1 MNSFKKNKLIF
12 VRTSS
17 QKSKGYE
24 TTETIPPRI
33 VRHIDCLHDRAV
45 MIKDEIKDAEK
56 ISVQRYSILF

>member
-1 MNSFKKNKLIF
+1 MIQRLPAFTERLNYQENKVLTMNSFKNKLIF

-33 VRHIDCLHDRAV
+33 VRHIDCLHDR
-45 MIKDEIKDAEK
+45 
-56 ISVQRYSILF
+56 LL